1 MIIYKDTFSQD
12 ELFSDA
18 QPVELLNGVV
28 YKVKGKLRTDTFD
41 IDEKAIGGN
50 ASAEGADDDGGADS
64 ATKQGVDIVMNG
76 RLVEYAMNKKD
87 YMTHIKEYM
96 KEVKT
101 KLEKDNH
108 PDKDLFQKNV
118 QDFIKD
124 VLANFKD
131 YQFFCGETMK
141 PEGMLALM
149 KWDEETPYMYFF
161 KHGLDA
167 EKV

>member
-1 MIIYKDTFSQD
+1 MIIYKDVFTQD

-18 QPVELLNGVV
+18 QPVELINGVV

-50 ASAEGADDDGGADS
+50 ASAEGGGDEGAD
-64 ATKQGVDIVMNG
+64 AGTKQGVDIVLNG
-76 RLVEYAMNKKD
+76 RLVEYTMNKKD

-96 KEVKT
+96 KEVKA

-108 PDKDLFQKNV
+108 ADKDLFQKNV
-118 QDFIKD
+118 QEFVKD
-124 VLANFKD
+124 VLGNFKD

>member
-1 MIIYKDTFSQD
+1 MIIYKDLFSQD

-18 QPVELLNGVV
+18 NPVELLNGVV

-50 ASAEGADDDGGADS
+50 ASAEGGGDEGADAAS
-64 ATKQGVDIVMNG
+64 KQGVDIVMNG
-76 RLVEYAMNKKD
+76 RLVEYTMNKKD
-87 YMTHIKEYM
+87 YMTHIKDYM

-101 KLEKDNH
+101 RLEADNS
-108 PDKDLFQKNV
+108 PDKDLFLKNV
-118 QDFIKD
+118 QEFVKD

>member
-1 MIIYKDTFSQD
+1 MIIYKDLFTED
-12 ELFSDA
+12 ELFSDSF
-18 QPVELLNGVV
+18 PIELINGVV

-50 ASAEGADDDGGADS
+50 ASAEGGGDEGAES
-64 ATKQGVDIVMNG
+64 TSKQGVDVVMNS
-76 RLVEYAMNKKD
+76 RLVEYTMGKKD
-87 YMTHIKEYM
+87 YMTHIKDYM
-96 KEVKT
+96 KNVKQ
-101 KLEKDNH
+101 KLEETNS

-118 QDFIKD
+118 QEFVKD

-131 YQFFCGETMK
+131 YQFFCGESMK
-141 PEGMLALM
+141 PDGMLALM
-149 KWDEETPYMYFF
+149 KWDEETPYLYFF

>member
-1 MIIYKDTFSQD
+1 MIIYKDAFTQD

-18 QPVELLNGVV
+18 HPIELINGVV
-28 YKVKGKLRTDTFD
+28 YKVKGKLRTETFD
-41 IDEKAIGGN
+41 IDESAIGGN
-50 ASAEGADDDGGADS
+50 ASAEGGEEGVES
-64 ATKQGVDIVMNG
+64 ASKQGVDIVLSS
-76 RLVEYAMNKKD
+76 RLVEFTQNKKD
-87 YMTHIKEYM
+87 YMGHIKEYM
-96 KEVKT
+96 KEVKA
-101 KLEKDNH
+101 KLEKENS

-118 QDFIKD
+118 QEFVKG
-124 VLANFKD
+124 VLADFKE
-131 YQFFCGETMK
+131 YQFFCGESMK